1 MTNKEAYMSDLDDL
15 QKLID
20 SLLKMVPV
28 GKTKHEQQV
37 REQAENIAGDAR
49 ATISCMRG
57 DYLILD

>member
-1 MTNKEAYMSDLDDL
+1 MTNKEAYLSDLDDL

-49 ATISCMRG
+49 ATISCMRR

>member
-1 MTNKEAYMSDLDDL
+1 MSDLDDL

-49 ATISCMRG
+49 ATISCMRR